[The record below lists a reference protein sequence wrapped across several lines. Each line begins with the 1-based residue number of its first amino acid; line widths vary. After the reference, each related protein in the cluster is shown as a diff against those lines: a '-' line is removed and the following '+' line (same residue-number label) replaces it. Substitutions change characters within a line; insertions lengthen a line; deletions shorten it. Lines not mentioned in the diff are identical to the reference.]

1 MENQEKLTKE
11 QFFAHLDNL
20 TVLELVDYIK
30 EFENRYGISAA
41 MAAPVMMAGGGAA
54 QAEAKPAEEKTSFN
68 VILKEVGSQKIQ
80 VIKVV
85 REVTSLGLKEA
96 KDFVDSAPKVLKEN
110 VNKDEAE
117 AIKAKFAEVGA
128 TVEIQ

>member
-1 MENQEKLTKE
+1 MEKLTKE

-20 TVLELVDYIK
+20 TILELADYIK
-30 EFENRYGISAA
+30 EFETRYGISAA
-41 MAAPVMMAGGGAA
+41 AAPVMVPGGGAA
-54 QAEAKPAEEKTSFN
+54 QAEAKPAEEKTEFN
-68 VILKEVGSQKIQ
+68 VVLKDVGEKKIN

-96 KDFVDSAPKVLKEN
+96 KDLVDGAPKTLKEG
-110 VNKDEAE
+110 VTKDEAE

-128 TVEIQ
+128 VVELQ

>member
-1 MENQEKLTKE
+1 MEKQEKLTKE

-30 EFENRYGISAA
+30 EFETRYGISAA
-41 MAAPVMMAGGGAA
+41 MAAPVMMAGAGAA

-68 VILKEVGSQKIQ
+68 VILKDVGSQKIQ

-85 REVTSLGLKEA
+85 REVTNLGLKEA
-96 KDFVDSAPKVLKEN
+96 KDFVDGVPKTLKEG
-110 VNKDEAE
+110 VTKDEAE
-117 AIKAKFAEVGA
+117 AIKAKLAEVGA

>member
-1 MENQEKLTKE
+1 MEKQEKLTKE

-30 EFENRYGISAA
+30 EFETRYGISAA
-41 MAAPVMMAGGGAA
+41 MAAPVMMAGGGAT

-68 VILKEVGSQKIQ
+68 VILKDVGSQKIQ

-85 REVTSLGLKEA
+85 REVTNLGLKEA
-96 KDFVDSAPKVLKEN
+96 KDFVDGVPKTLKEG
-110 VNKDEAE
+110 VTKDEAE
-117 AIKAKFAEVGA
+117 AIKAKFVEVGA